1 MKNNNNNNKSFK
13 SNNGPGPID
22 QWIQDKTTK
31 LEQLK
36 INYIRE
42 TNKLKEE
49 IAEVKLQL
57 EQEETNEFR
66 VPREEDRSITL
77 GSTVIITNNYKG
89 EYGVIRTAVTS
100 IDKYWVWIK
109 DPLETEH
116 KQIHKN
122 VERLKYDI
130 REYRV
135 QGGNRYYGS
144 TGFKKR

>member
-22 QWIQDKTTK
+22 QRIQDITTK

-77 GSTVIITNNYKG
+77 GSTVRITNNYKG

-135 QGGNRYYGS
+135 QGNRYYGS